1 MKNKITVLMITA
13 LLLTFAAG
21 AVSAADWEMTGDFSI
36 VGVELDAWNAQIDQ
50 LNAGVE
56 SYADTYNL
64 DYETMDNI
72 DKVPAWKLGTERRIN
87 ENYTIKAGYEYIPGE
102 ISYSVE
108 DGNNTNGSIAVQ
120 LNGFTGGLDYH
131 LNENWT
137 VGAGIGFYN
146 GTKNIEHEGF
156 FAQSPQGLEDTS
168 DDLDGTG
175 YRAGVGYDRS
185 FNDSFD
191 FNLDLNYFYMELE
204 DAAEDIPTQ
213 YSNGMEVA
221 GGLTYSF

>member
-1 MKNKITVLMITA
+1 MITA
-13 LLLTFAAG
+13 LMLTITAG
-21 AVSAADWEMTGDFSI
+21 AVSAEEWEMTGDFSI
-36 VGVELDAWNAQIDQ
+36 VGVELDAWNQQIDT

-56 SYADTYNL
+56 GYAGQVNA

-72 DKVPAWKLGTERRIN
+72 DKVPAWKLGVERRIN
-87 ENYTIKAGYEYIPGE
+87 DSYTIKAGYEYIPGE
-102 ISYSVE
+102 ISYRVE

-120 LNGFTGGLDYH
+120 LNGFTGGVDYH
-131 LNENWT
+131 LNDNWT

-146 GTKNIEHEGF
+146 GTKEITHEGY
-156 FAQSPQGLEDTS
+156 FAQSLEDVE

-175 YRAGVGYDRS
+175 YRAGVGYERS
-185 FNDSFD
+185 FNDSLN
-191 FNLDLNYFYMELE
+191 FNLDVNYFYMELE
-204 DAAEDIPTQ
+204 DAADEIATQ

>member
-1 MKNKITVLMITA
+1 MKTIITVLIITV
-13 LLLTFAAG
+13 LLLTVAG
-21 AVSAADWEMTGDFSI
+21 AASAAAWEMTGDFAI
-36 VGVELDAWNAQIDQ
+36 VGVELDAWNAQIDT
-50 LNAGVE
+50 LNANVE
-56 SYADTYNL
+56 NYGAAAGAE
-64 DYETMDNI
+64 YETMDNI
-72 DKVPAWKLGTERRIN
+72 DRVPAWKLGVENRIN

-102 ISYSVE
+102 ISYSVV

-146 GTKNIEHEGF
+146 GTKETTHEGTI
-156 FAQSPQGLEDTS
+156 AQQRGLEDTE

-175 YRAGVGYDRS
+175 YRAGVGYERS
-185 FNDSFD
+185 FNESLD
-191 FNLDLNYFYMELE
+191 FNLDLNYFYMELDDE
-204 DAAEDIPTQ
+204 DEEIPTQ